1 MKRMD
6 LLVQGTEE
14 LGISLSNAQLDSFN
28 TYYRE
33 LVDWNSRFNLT
44 SITSHNDVQIKHFLD
59 SLTLLLTVNPSAL
72 KISKVIDVGTG
83 AGFPGI
89 PLRIVFPELKLYLV
103 DSVAKKTGF
112 LEHVLERLN
121 IPDVTVLTGRAESFA
136 HDVNMRETFDFVLA
150 RALARLP
157 VLLEYTLPF
166 CTIGGQV
173 IAWKHGGID
182 QEIDDS
188 AAACQLLGG
197 TLAPVCNINIDNLS
211 DNRILVLVEKTRS
224 TPSGYPRKAGFA
236 RKNPII

>member
-1 MKRMD
+1 MD

-14 LGISLSNAQLDSFN
+14 LGIALSDAQLDCFDA
-28 TYYRE
+28 YYRE

-44 SITSHNDVQIKHFLD
+44 SITDHNDVQIKHFLD
-59 SLTLLLTVNPSAL
+59 SLTLLLTVNPSDL
-72 KISKVIDVGTG
+72 KLSKVIDVGTG

-89 PLRIVFPELKLYLV
+89 PLRIVFPELKLYLL

-121 IPDVTVLTGRAESFA
+121 MPDVTVLTGRAETLA

-166 CTIGGQV
+166 CTVGGQV

-182 QEIDDS
+182 QEIDD
-188 AAACQLLGG
+188 AATACRLLGG
-197 TLAPVCNINIDNLS
+197 KLAPVCHINLNNLS
-211 DNRILVLVEKTRS
+211 DNRILVLVDKTYS
-224 TPSGYPRKAGFA
+224 TPSGYPRKAGFV
-236 RKNPII
+236 RKNPIT

>member
-14 LGISLSNAQLDSFN
+14 LGIALSDAQLDCFDA
-28 TYYRE
+28 YYRE

-44 SITSHNDVQIKHFLD
+44 SITDHNDVQIKHFLD
-59 SLTLLLTVNPSAL
+59 SLTLLLTVNPSDL
-72 KISKVIDVGTG
+72 KLSKVIDVGTG

-89 PLRIVFPELKLYLV
+89 PLRIVFPELKLYLL

-121 IPDVTVLTGRAESFA
+121 MPDVTVLTGRAETLA
-136 HDVNMRETFDFVLA
+136 HDASMRETFDFVLA

-166 CTIGGQV
+166 CTVGGQV

-182 QEIDDS
+182 QEIDD
-188 AAACQLLGG
+188 AATACRLLGG
-197 TLAPVCNINIDNLS
+197 KLAPVCHINLNNLS
-211 DNRILVLVEKTRS
+211 DNRILVLVDKTYS
-224 TPSGYPRKAGFA
+224 TPSGYPRKAGFV
-236 RKNPII
+236 RKNPIT